1 MHHRETPTGYFLVLD
16 RGEELIESLTRF
28 AARTGVRA
36 AALHGL
42 GAVRSVILGF
52 YDLERQGYVRQSW
65 DEELEVA
72 SLIGNI
78 AEVDGGPFPH
88 VHGVFGRRDFSTLG
102 GHVLQAEV
110 AVTLEVQVVTA
121 PEAMRRVSVDF
132 CDLKLL
138 DL

>member
-1 MHHRETPTGYFLVLD
+1 VNYRETPTGYFLVLD
-16 RGEELIESLTRF
+16 REEELIESLTRF

-42 GAVRSVILGF
+42 GAVRSLTLGF
-52 YDLERQGYVRQSW
+52 YDLERQGYVKQSW
-65 DEELEVA
+65 SEEMEVA
-72 SLIGNI
+72 SLVGNI

-102 GHVLQAEV
+102 GHVMEAVV

-121 PEAMRRVSVDF
+121 PEPFKRAPVDF